1 MALTNENL
9 IAEIRGK
16 YAISEEFETLTVYRS
31 ATATL
36 EQCSREYILGADDAT
51 VPVWGSHF
59 GTYEEIVVAGEHTL
73 SDVDG
78 LWEEYVGEPQT
89 TTQENNGE

>member
-16 YAISEEFETLTVYRS
+16 YAISEDFAPLTVYRS
-31 ATATL
+31 SSATS
-36 EQCSREYILGADDAT
+36 EQCTREYILGEDDVS

-59 GTYEEIVVAGEHTL
+59 GTYEEVVVAGEHTL
-73 SDVDG
+73 SDADG
-78 LWEEYVGEPQT
+78 VWEEYVGELQVT
-89 TTQENNGE
+89 EENNGE